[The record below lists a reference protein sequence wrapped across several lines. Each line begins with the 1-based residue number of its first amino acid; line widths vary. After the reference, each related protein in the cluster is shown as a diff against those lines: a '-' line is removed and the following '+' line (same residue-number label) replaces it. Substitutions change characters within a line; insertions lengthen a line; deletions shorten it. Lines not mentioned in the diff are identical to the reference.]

1 MPCLEAWPKY
11 SAALSFARTDEG
23 NAMAKNPRNGCIAK
37 LRALMVA
44 GIVGLASTGMATA
57 QSYPAHPITMI
68 VPFAAGGPTD
78 TLARILA
85 QRMTVKLG
93 QPIVIENVSGASGS
107 IGVGRVA
114 RSAPDGYTLSI
125 GNVTTH
131 VFNGAIIPLPYDL
144 LKDFEPIAMVA
155 SNPQL
160 LLGKH
165 EIPAN
170 TLQELI
176 AWIKARPGAVLIGTT
191 GNGSSGHISGVYLK
205 ETLGIPAT
213 MVPYRGA
220 APALQAL
227 VAAQIDILF
236 DQESDALPQVGAKTV
251 KAYAITAKNP
261 SAAAPDIPTVDAAGL
276 PGFYMTVWHGLWAP
290 KGTPAD
296 VIAKLNA
303 AVVDTLADSGVRAR
317 LAELGQEIPATDQQ
331 SPQALGAFQKAEIE
345 KWWPLI
351 KAANIKAE

>member
-1 MPCLEAWPKY
+1 
-11 SAALSFARTDEG
+11 
-23 NAMAKNPRNGCIAK
+23 MAKNPQNGCATK
-37 LRALMVA
+37 LLALMVA
-44 GIVGLASTGMATA
+44 GVVGLVSTGMARA
-57 QSYPAHPITMI
+57 QGYPAHPITVI

-93 QPIVIENVSGASGS
+93 QSVVVDNVSGASGS

-114 RSAPDGYTLSI
+114 RSSPDGYTLSI

-131 VFNGAIIPLPYDL
+131 VFNGAIYSLPYDL

-160 LLGKH
+160 LLGKR
-165 EIPAN
+165 EISAN
-170 TLQELI
+170 TIQELI
-176 AWIKARPGAVLIGTT
+176 AWIKAQPPGAVLIGTT
-191 GNGSSGHISGVYLK
+191 GNGSSPHISGVYLK
-205 ETLGIPAT
+205 NTLGFSAT

-227 VAAQIDILF
+227 VAGQIDILF
-236 DQESDALPQVGAKTV
+236 DQVSNALPQVTAKTV
-251 KAYAITAKNP
+251 KAYAVTEKNP
-261 SAAAPDIPTVDAAGL
+261 LGAAPDISTVDAAAL
-276 PGFYMTVWHGLWAP
+276 PGFYMAVWHGLWAP

-296 VIAKLNA
+296 VITKLNA
-303 AVVDTLADSGVRAR
+303 AVVDALADSSVRAR
-317 LAELGQEIPATDQQ
+317 LAELGQEIPALDQQ
-331 SPQALGAFQKAEIE
+331 SPQALGVFQKAEMK

-351 KAANIKAE
+351 KADNIKAE

>member
-1 MPCLEAWPKY
+1 L
-11 SAALSFARTDEG
+11 AR
-23 NAMAKNPRNGCIAK
+23 NPRNRCIAE
-37 LRALMVA
+37 LLALMVA

-57 QSYPAHPITMI
+57 QGNAAQNYPARPITII

-85 QRMTVKLG
+85 QRMTLKLG
-93 QPIVIENVSGASGS
+93 QGIVVENVSGASGS

-114 RSAPDGYTLSI
+114 RSQPDGYTLSI
-125 GNVTTH
+125 GNVSTH
-131 VFNGAIIPLPYDL
+131 VFNGAIYPLPYDL
-144 LKDFEPIAMVA
+144 LRDFEPIAMVA

-160 LLGKH
+160 LLGKP

-170 TLQELI
+170 TLGELI
-176 AWIKARPGAVLIGTT
+176 GWIKARPGAVLIGTT
-191 GNGSSGHISGVYLK
+191 GNGSSVHISGVYLEK
-205 ETLGIPAT
+205 TLGVQAT

-227 VAAQIDILF
+227 MAGQIDILF
-236 DQESDALPQVGAKTV
+236 DQESNALPQVRAKTV
-251 KAYAITAKNP
+251 KAYAVTAKNP
-261 SAAAPDIPTVDAAGL
+261 SAAAPDIATVDAAGL
-276 PGFYMTVWHGLWAP
+276 PGFYMAVWHGLWAP

-303 AVVDTLADSGVRAR
+303 AVVDALADSSVRAR
-317 LAELGQEIPATDQQ
+317 LAELGQEIPSADQQ
-331 SPQALGAFQKAEIE
+331 SPQALGVLQKAETE